1 MNTNSFQFRHIGPNK
16 KEQEIMLST
25 IKVDSL
31 EQLINETVPENIR
44 LKNDLD
50 LEPAM
55 SEYEYLAHIKEL
67 SEKNKV
73 FKSYIGLGY
82 HEAIVPSVIQRNILE
97 NPGWYTA
104 YTPYQAEIAQG
115 RLEALLN
122 YQTMICDLTGMELA
136 NASLLDEG
144 TAAAEAMALLFDVRE
159 RDKKKIDA
167 SKFFVSEEILP
178 QTLSVL
184 LTRSAPIGIE
194 LVVGNHEEFDFSEE
208 FFGAILQY
216 PAKHGQI
223 FDYTDFVAK
232 ANANNIKVAV
242 AADILSLV
250 KLKAPAEFG
259 VDVVVGT
266 SQRFGIPLGYGGPHA
281 AFFATKEAYKRSIPG
296 RIIGVTKDRDGNRAL
311 RMALQTREQHIK
323 REKATSNICTAQVL
337 LAVMAGMYAVF
348 HGKDGIQFIADSV
361 HNKTKLVADY
371 LEKSGFTQLNSSYFD
386 TLLVEIDCLK
396 VRPIAESHH
405 VNFNYINE
413 NLLSIS
419 INEATT
425 QQDLMTLF
433 TIFGQLK
440 KQQNTAEA
448 EGKGDFHQ
456 ILTQESFSA
465 NFEVISENLQRNT
478 PFLENKVFNTYH
490 SETDMM
496 RYIKKLERKDLALN
510 HSMISLGSCTMK
522 LNAASEMLPL
532 SNPQWGNIH
541 PFVPLNQAEG
551 YQIVL
556 KKLEHQLNI
565 ITGFAG
571 TSLQPN
577 SGAQG
582 EFAGLMTIRAYHLA
596 NGNSHRDI
604 CIIPASAHGTN
615 PASAVM
621 AGMKVVVTKTDER
634 GNIDVED
641 LRAKAIE
648 HSANLAALM
657 VTYPS
662 THGVFESA
670 IQEIT
675 QIIHDHG
682 GQVYMDG
689 ANMNAQVGL
698 TNPATIG
705 ADVCHLNLHKTFAI
719 PHGGGGPGVGPI
731 CVAPQL
737 VPFLPTN
744 PMIET
749 GGEQA
754 ITAISAAPWGSALAC
769 LISYGYIKMLGFS
782 GLTNSTKNAILN
794 ANYIKARLQGSFD
807 TLYTGEKGRA
817 AHEMIID
824 CRDFKQN
831 GIEVVDIAKRLMD
844 YGFHAPTVS
853 FPVAGTMMIEP
864 TESESLSELDRFCD
878 AMISIRKE
886 IDAANKE
893 NENNPLK
900 NAPHTQSMLTS
911 DEWNLPY
918 SRKQAAFPLDY
929 VAENKFWPSVRRVDD
944 AYGDRNL
951 ICSCNPIEDYV

>member
-16 KEQEIMLST
+16 KEQDIMLSA
-25 IKVDSL
+25 IKVNSL

-82 HEAIVPSVIQRNILE
+82 HESIVPSVIQRNIFE

-144 TAAAEAMALLFDVRE
+144 TAAAEAMALLFDVRD

-178 QTLSVL
+178 QTLSIL
-184 LTRSAPIGIE
+184 FTRSAPIGIE
-194 LVVGNHEEFDFSEE
+194 LVVGNHENFDFSKE

-216 PAKHGQI
+216 PAKHGQV
-223 FDYTDFVAK
+223 FDYTGFVAK

-242 AADILSLV
+242 AADILALV
-250 KLKAPAEFG
+250 KLKAPGEFG

-281 AFFATKEAYKRSIPG
+281 AFFATKDAYKRSIPG

-337 LAVMAGMYAVF
+337 LAVMAGMFGVF
-348 HGKDGIQFIADSV
+348 HGKDGIQHIANSV
-361 HNKTKLVADY
+361 HNKTKLLADY
-371 LEKSGFTQLNSSYFD
+371 IKKSGFNQLNSSYFD
-386 TLLVEIDCLK
+386 TLMVEVDGLK
-396 VRPIAESHH
+396 LKPIAESHE
-405 VNFNYINE
+405 VNFNYINDKFI
-413 NLLSIS
+413 SIS
-419 INEATT
+419 LNEATT
-425 QQDLMTLF
+425 QQDLIKLF
-433 TIFGQLK
+433 AIFDQLNGN
-440 KQQNTAEA
+440 Q
-448 EGKGDFHQ
+448 
-456 ILTQESFSA
+456 SSA
-465 NFEVISENLQRNT
+465 NLDLKEDFNVISENLQRNT

-490 SETDMM
+490 SEIDMM

-532 SNPQWGNIH
+532 SNSQWGNIH

-596 NGNSHRDI
+596 NGNSHRNI
-604 CIIPASAHGTN
+604 CIIPSSAHGTN

-621 AGMKVVVTKTDER
+621 AGMKVVVTKTDEK
-634 GNIDVED
+634 GNIDIED
-641 LRAKAIE
+641 LKEKAIE
-648 HSANLAALM
+648 HSENLAALM

-675 QIIHDHG
+675 QIIHNHG

-754 ITAISAAPWGSALAC
+754 ITSISAAPWGSALAC
-769 LISYGYIKMLGFS
+769 LISYGYIKMLGFK
-782 GLTNSTKNAILN
+782 GITNATENAILN

-824 CRDFKQN
+824 CRNFKQN

-864 TESESLSELDRFCD
+864 TESESLTELDRFCD

-886 IDAANKE
+886 IDTANKE
-893 NENNPLK
+893 DENNPLK
-900 NAPHTQSMLTS
+900 NAPHTQEMLTN
-911 DEWNLPY
+911 DNWTLPY

-951 ICSCNPIEDYV
+951 ICSCNPIEDYM